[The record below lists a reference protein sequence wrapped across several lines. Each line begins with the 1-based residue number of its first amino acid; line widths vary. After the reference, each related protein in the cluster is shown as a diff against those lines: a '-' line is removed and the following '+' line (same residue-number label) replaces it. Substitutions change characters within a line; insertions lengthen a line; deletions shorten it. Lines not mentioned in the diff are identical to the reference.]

1 MIINNFVPAEKIFEN
16 YNSLN
21 INNSSN
27 IDNNSKTSN
36 SFQDAL
42 KESLDKLNEKQIE
55 ADNITNDFIAG
66 KDVEVHEMM
75 LSMEEAKMSLQLA
88 IQVRNKVVE
97 AVQELTRMQL

>member
-1 MIINNFVPAEKIFEN
+1 M
-16 YNSLN
+16 
-21 INNSSN
+21 
-27 IDNNSKTSN
+27 DN
-36 SFQDAL
+36 
-42 KESLDKLNEKQIE
+42 LNEKQIN
-55 ADNITNDFIAG
+55 ADNMTNDFISG

>member
-1 MIINNFVPAEKIFEN
+1 MIVNNFIPSEKIFE
-16 YNSLN
+16 SN
-21 INNSSN
+21 INTNN
-27 IDNNSKTSN
+27 IKTSPSEKN
-36 SFQDAL
+36 FQSAL
-42 KESLDKLNEKQIE
+42 KDSLDNLNEEQIN
-55 ADNITNDFIAG
+55 ADNMTNDFISG

>member
-1 MIINNFVPAEKIFEN
+1 MKINRFVPMEGIFEN
-16 YNSLN
+16 NNISN
-21 INNSSN
+21 INDNKSSN
-27 IDNNSKTSN
+27 T
-36 SFQDAL
+36 FQNVL
-42 KESLDKLNEKQIE
+42 KENLDKVNEKQIE

-66 KDVEVHEMM
+66 KDVEVHEMI

>member
-1 MIINNFVPAEKIFEN
+1 MIVNNFVPSEKIFESN
-16 YNSLN
+16 NN
-21 INNSSN
+21 NNKINSSG
-27 IDNNSKTSN
+27 NN
-36 SFQDAL
+36 FQSAL
-42 KESLDKLNEKQIE
+42 KDSLDKLNEKQIN
-55 ADNITNDFIAG
+55 ADNITNDFISG